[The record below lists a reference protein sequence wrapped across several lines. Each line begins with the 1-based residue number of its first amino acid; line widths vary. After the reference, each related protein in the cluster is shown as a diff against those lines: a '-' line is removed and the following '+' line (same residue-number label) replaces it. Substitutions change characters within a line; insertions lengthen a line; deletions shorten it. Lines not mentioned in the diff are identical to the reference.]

1 MNQPVNPP
9 RIPPVRLL
17 HGSRK
22 QQSGAVLYV
31 TLIMLILMALLGIV
45 GMQVVGLQE
54 KMAANFRA
62 ANMAFQNAEQNAR
75 KIECAIE
82 DQVNK
87 TSSGCGTPGAVQ
99 ICDIPFD
106 AGAWAKQRV
115 YADGEVSNVRLIGPC
130 ISGNSSLAMGTP
142 VNEDP
147 NPIYQVTAYA
157 ADRAAGDSPSSDAVI
172 DTIFRP

>member
-9 RIPPVRLL
+9 RIPPARLL

-22 QQSGAVLYV
+22 QQRGAVLYV

-62 ANMAFQNAEQNAR
+62 ANMAFQNAERTAR
-75 KIECAIE
+75 DVEFACEGSI
-82 DQVNK
+82 D
-87 TSSGCGTPGAVQ
+87 CGSPSMPADCGAT
-99 ICDIPFD
+99 FD
-106 AGAWAKQRV
+106 AGAWAKLRK
-115 YADGEVSNVRLIGPC
+115 YSDGPTWYVREIGKC
-130 ISGNSSLAMGTP
+130 TYQGALDMGLP
-142 VNEDP
+142 ENEKP
-147 NPIYQVTAYA
+147 NPIYQVTAYNT
-157 ADRAAGDSPSSDAVI
+157 DRKLDDNPSSDAVI

>member
-1 MNQPVNPP
+1 MRYPGI
-9 RIPPVRLL
+9 RS
-17 HGSRK
+17 GSRAR
-22 QQSGAVLYV
+22 QRGVVLYV

-62 ANMAFQNAEQNAR
+62 ASMAFQNAEQTAR
-75 KIECAIE
+75 SVECAIE
-82 DQVNK
+82 DQVDN
-87 TSSGCGTPGAVQ
+87 TSTAGCGSPGNIE
-99 ICDIPFD
+99 ICDVPFD
-106 AGAWAKQRV
+106 AGAWAKARA
-115 YADGEVSNVRLIGPC
+115 YTDGPSSNVRLIGPC
-130 ISGNSSLAMGTP
+130 ISGNSSLAMGEP

-157 ADRAAGDSPSSDAVI
+157 ADRAPGDSPSSDAVI